1 MAPPRTVFTVAS
13 GDLRLSA
20 NVKCWPVQVQLEA
33 DLARAVESSGWSVV
47 RGHGFDEAAGHGF
60 IDSQRKG
67 LEVFAGLPPDAPLI
81 VVEAVW
87 QYSHHVLGRVADASR
102 SDLGGGQLER
112 HVPRSRRPVEPDGE
126 FDEGWESSIRRC
138 GVSTSPMT
146 GRSTG
151 LRTWLETGRLVHDVQ
166 SCPRPADLGRVRR
179 RSRPRSGVGGAV
191 AAGEGDHRG
200 VR

>member
-1 MAPPRTVFTVAS
+1 MTSYKFPEVPVSVAAPPRTVVTVAS

-33 DLARAVESSGWSVV
+33 DLARAVESFGWSVV

-87 QYSHHVLGRVADASR
+87 QYSHHVLAGLRTHQGPILVVANWNGTFPGLVGLLNLTASLTKAGIEYSALWSVDFTDA
-102 SDLGGGQLER
+102 
-112 HVPRSRRPVEPDGE
+112 
-126 FDEGWESSIRRC
+126 
-138 GVSTSPMT
+138 
-146 GRSTG
+146 GRSTVC
-151 LRTWLETGRLVHDVQ
+151 GR
-166 SCPRPADLGRVRR
+166 GWRR
-179 RSRPRSGVGGAV
+179 
-191 AAGEGDHRG
+191 AAGA
-200 VR
+200 